1 MVVWDKPWEK
11 YREVQWDQVDCQPQ
25 PTSAAPLIGGG
36 DHDFV
41 PHSSEPA
48 LIGGDDHDLIDH
60 DSQPAHLLGADGHD
74 NQPHGEAKSPGKLL
88 RVGLKKVQA
97 AVRLG
102 LVLPPTGEVAQQP
115 LLGAGDHDFLPHVKK
130 ASQTGV
136 LGAQAHGPRFD
147 SEYATKD
154 LLERDES
161 KKQLKE
167 LQVNQEISKEY
178 CALIFISQSI
188 GHFHSFMTEHNK
200 NYSDRAE
207 FKRRYAIFRDNM
219 KKVQFLRETELGTG
233 EYGAT
238 ALADLTETE
247 FKTNY
252 LGWKRQKDD
261 PEVHWPAAEI
271 PDVDLPKVLRIHLY
285 ANFLTKELHL
295 SGARLEKS
303 ERGDSSEEPG
313 CLWLLL
319 GFLRHWQRGRP
330 ASYQEW

>member
-1 MVVWDKPWEK
+1 MLEGATYLTTEPMLQMSYGGQPEVCHMVVWDKPWEK

-74 NQPHGEAKSPGKLL
+74 NQPHGEVKSPGQLL

-115 LLGAGDHDFLPHVKK
+115 LLGAGDHDFLPHVRK

-147 SEYATKD
+147 SEYTTEE

-161 KKQLKE
+161 KKQLKQ
-167 LQVNQEISKEY
+167 LQVNQEI
-178 CALIFISQSI
+178 
-188 GHFHSFMTEHNK
+188 
-200 NYSDRAE
+200 
-207 FKRRYAIFRDNM
+207 
-219 KKVQFLRETELGTG
+219 
-233 EYGAT
+233 
-238 ALADLTETE
+238 
-247 FKTNY
+247 
-252 LGWKRQKDD
+252 
-261 PEVHWPAAEI
+261 
-271 PDVDLPKVLRIHLY
+271 
-285 ANFLTKELHL
+285 
-295 SGARLEKS
+295 
-303 ERGDSSEEPG
+303 
-313 CLWLLL
+313 
-319 GFLRHWQRGRP
+319 
-330 ASYQEW
+330 

>member
-1 MVVWDKPWEK
+1 MSYGGQPEVCHMVVWDKPWEK

-48 LIGGDDHDLIDH
+48 LIGGDDHDLVDH
-60 DSQPAHLLGADGHD
+60 DSQPDHLLGADGHD

-147 SEYATKD
+147 MEYTTKE

-161 KKQLKE
+161 KKQLKQ
-167 LQVNQEISKEY
+167 LQVNQEI
-178 CALIFISQSI
+178 
-188 GHFHSFMTEHNK
+188 
-200 NYSDRAE
+200 
-207 FKRRYAIFRDNM
+207 
-219 KKVQFLRETELGTG
+219 
-233 EYGAT
+233 
-238 ALADLTETE
+238 
-247 FKTNY
+247 
-252 LGWKRQKDD
+252 
-261 PEVHWPAAEI
+261 
-271 PDVDLPKVLRIHLY
+271 
-285 ANFLTKELHL
+285 
-295 SGARLEKS
+295 
-303 ERGDSSEEPG
+303 
-313 CLWLLL
+313 
-319 GFLRHWQRGRP
+319 
-330 ASYQEW
+330 